1 MLNSYFI
8 SNLSTYSNLPSSMP
22 SSPTVPTLSEI
33 SCSSAEVYQLLR
45 SFKLKTASGP
55 DGISSRMLRG
65 CASTI
70 SLYLSTL
77 FNLSLSTDIVPTAW
91 KTSNITPVYKDGDPK
106 LASNYRPIS
115 LLSIPSKLLERII
128 HNIVKKHLLSN
139 SLISRHQFG
148 FRPHSSTQESLLAA
162 TNDWHQHLDSNLSVG
177 CVGFDLSKAFD
188 SLHHQTILSKL
199 SRVGIRSSLLNWFH
213 NYLSNREQK
222 VVLNGHESF
231 TAQVTS
237 GVPQGSILGPLL
249 FIISMDPLTNLS
261 LSKRLLDYSLCRQHL
276 IIQTHQVTC

>member
-1 MLNSYFI
+1 MKAVGQKKDPINTRHPCCGQSVI
-8 SNLSTYSNLPSSMP
+8 QVSPNRWSSGP
-22 SSPTVPTLSEI
+22 IWYKLWPKY
-33 SCSSAEVYQLLR
+33 YQLLR
-45 SFKLKTASGP
+45 SLKLKTASGP

-70 SLYLSTL
+70 SSYLSTL
-77 FNLSLSTDIVPTAW
+77 FNLSLSTGIVPTAW

-128 HNIVKKHLLSN
+128 YNKLMKHLLFN

-148 FRPHSSTQESLLAA
+148 FRPQSSTQEALLAA
-162 TNDWHQHLDSNLSVG
+162 TNDWHQYFDSNLSVG
-177 CVGFDLSKAFD
+177 CVAFDLSKAID
-188 SLHHQTILSKL
+188 SFPHQTILSNL
-199 SRVGIRSSLLNWFH
+199 SRVGIRGSLLNWFH

-231 TAQVTS
+231 TAQVS
-237 GVPQGSILGPLL
+237 PRARS
-249 FIISMDPLTNLS
+249 
-261 LSKRLLDYSLCRQHL
+261 
-276 IIQTHQVTC
+276 